1 MVSKNFNILNYKILK
16 NNILTKFNECK
27 IEEVENELNMYRNS
41 NIYDLEGILFEIKLD
56 ILKGKLYDAE
66 IKLKKI
72 YIKYEYNFEVN
83 LALGEVY
90 YKRKNYCDALK
101 HFLLCNIIDSNREY
115 EFQYM
120 YKEILIEHI
129 SDNEEKY
136 ILENIINEISNSN
149 NVYML
154 NNKYSY
160 NVGENIEVLGK
171 KYFNGLYDYYYYERD
186 ALFKDII
193 PELSNLFKIEVIPG
207 KVHKYFKYKAEVDT
221 VIPIMK
227 IDEDSTIEI
236 FINKEK
242 YNFNSLLYNRF
253 YYYKVKSGDEVLI
266 KSNKNFII
274 GDIIKLK
281 LNKSKPK
288 LILNIFIDGL
298 SQKFIE
304 KNKLEE
310 IMPNTYKYFLDGA
323 INNNCYSSGEWTY
336 VSLASHFTGLSTV
349 NHMVFHPNINTDN
362 IKKLDLYTEI
372 FKENGYNTAK
382 IDGDW
387 RSCPKIGYVKG
398 MNRYVYQPSIR
409 GMHVN
414 EVIDE
419 AIEHIEAFKETNN
432 FLWICIPDLHDIA
445 DEYETRLSTQIESD
459 INVRVNNKT
468 IGTSVK
474 KKYDIGKIERY
485 RIQLKRID
493 RYLKIIYDYIND
505 NYKNDEVI
513 VSIFSDHGQ
522 GYFIEDGKDMLEEE
536 RVKVPLMI
544 KGKNISSGQYDEMIQ
559 AYDMYRIILNAI
571 GIEDKFNNDANLPKY
586 FGGNKERDYTISESI
601 FPNET
606 YKATINDKYYKFF
619 FESKEKVTID
629 GRVKLRKHNI
639 KLINKKNDEDETL
652 KEIDIA
658 EKYSNI
664 IIEHI
669 KSRIIF

>member
-72 YIKYEYNFEVN
+72 YMKYEYNFEVN

-101 HFLLCNIIDSNREY
+101 HFLLCNIIDSSREY

-160 NVGENIEVLGK
+160 NIGENIEVLGK

-186 ALFKDII
+186 ALFKDIA

-207 KVHKYFKYKAEVDT
+207 KIHKYFKYKAEVDT

-227 IDEDSTIEI
+227 IEEGSTIEI

-253 YYYKVKSGDEVLI
+253 YYYKVKFGDEVLI

-281 LNKSKPK
+281 LNESKPK

-382 IDGDW
+382 IDGEW
-387 RSCPKIGYVKG
+387 RCCPKVGYVKG
-398 MNRYVYQPSIR
+398 MNRYVYQASIR

-459 INVRVNNKT
+459 INVRVKNKT
-468 IGTSVK
+468 IGTSVR

-586 FGGNKERDYTISESI
+586 FAGNKERDYTISESI

-619 FESKEKVTID
+619 FESEEKVTID
-629 GRVKLRKHNI
+629 GRVKLRKYNI

>member
-72 YIKYEYNFEVN
+72 YIKYECNFEVN

-90 YKRKNYCDALK
+90 YKKKNYCDALK
-101 HFLLCNIIDSNREY
+101 HFLLCNIIDSSRKY

-160 NVGENIEVLGK
+160 NIGESIEVLGK

-186 ALFKDII
+186 ALFKDIA

-227 IDEDSTIEI
+227 IEEGSTIEI

-242 YNFNSLLYNRF
+242 YNFNSLIYNRF

-281 LNKSKPK
+281 LNESRPK

-382 IDGDW
+382 IDGEW
-387 RSCPKIGYVKG
+387 RSCPRVGYVKG
-398 MNRYVYQPSIR
+398 MNRYVYQASIR

-432 FLWICIPDLHDIA
+432 FLWISIPDLHDIA

-459 INVRVNNKT
+459 INVRVKNKT
-468 IGTSVK
+468 IGTSVR

-571 GIEDKFNNDANLPKY
+571 GIEDKFNNVPKY

-619 FESKEKVTID
+619 FESEEKVTID
-629 GRVKLRKHNI
+629 GRVKLRKYNI

>member
-281 LNKSKPK
+281 LNKSKTK

-468 IGTSVK
+468 IGTSVQK
-474 KKYDIGKIERY
+474 EYDIGKIERY

-619 FESKEKVTID
+619 FESEEKVTID
-629 GRVKLRKHNI
+629 GRVKLRKYNI

>member
-72 YIKYEYNFEVN
+72 YMKYEYNFEVN

-90 YKRKNYCDALK
+90 YRRKNYYDALK
-101 HFLLCNIIDSNREY
+101 HFLLCSIIDSNREY

-136 ILENIINEISNSN
+136 VLENIINEISNSN

-160 NVGENIEVLGK
+160 NVGESIEVLGK

-186 ALFKDII
+186 ALFKDIA

-227 IDEDSTIEI
+227 IEEGSTSEI

-281 LNKSKPK
+281 LNESKPK

-387 RSCPKIGYVKG
+387 RSCPKV
-398 MNRYVYQPSIR
+398 
-409 GMHVN
+409 
-414 EVIDE
+414 
-419 AIEHIEAFKETNN
+419 
-432 FLWICIPDLHDIA
+432 
-445 DEYETRLSTQIESD
+445 
-459 INVRVNNKT
+459 
-468 IGTSVK
+468 
-474 KKYDIGKIERY
+474 
-485 RIQLKRID
+485 
-493 RYLKIIYDYIND
+493 
-505 NYKNDEVI
+505 
-513 VSIFSDHGQ
+513 
-522 GYFIEDGKDMLEEE
+522 
-536 RVKVPLMI
+536 
-544 KGKNISSGQYDEMIQ
+544 
-559 AYDMYRIILNAI
+559 
-571 GIEDKFNNDANLPKY
+571 
-586 FGGNKERDYTISESI
+586 
-601 FPNET
+601 
-606 YKATINDKYYKFF
+606 
-619 FESKEKVTID
+619 
-629 GRVKLRKHNI
+629 
-639 KLINKKNDEDETL
+639 
-652 KEIDIA
+652 
-658 EKYSNI
+658 
-664 IIEHI
+664 
-669 KSRIIF
+669 

>member
-1 MVSKNFNILNYKILK
+1 MIIKNLNTLNYKILK
-16 NNILTKFNECK
+16 NDILTKFNESK
-27 IEEVENELNMYRNS
+27 IEEVENEVKIYRNS

-56 ILKGKLYDAE
+56 ILKEKLHDAE

-72 YIKYEYNFEVN
+72 YIKHEYNFEVN
-83 LALGEVY
+83 LLLGEVY
-90 YKRKNYCDALK
+90 YRNKNYYEAMRQFIICDVLDISK
-101 HFLLCNIIDSNREY
+101 HCQVEEMYNNILNNYIDENQEKILLEDIEKKFLNSDIIY
-115 EFQYM
+115 
-120 YKEILIEHI
+120 LINYNGI
-129 SDNEEKY
+129 YDIGKAFK
-136 ILENIINEISNSN
+136 ILEKN
-149 NVYML
+149 
-154 NNKYSY
+154 
-160 NVGENIEVLGK
+160 
-171 KYFNGLYDYYYYERD
+171 YFIGLYDNYYYERD
-186 ALFKDII
+186 ALFKDIA

-207 KVHKYFKYKAEVDT
+207 KLHKYFKYKAEVDT

-227 IDEDSTIEI
+227 IEEGSTIEI

-281 LNKSKPK
+281 LNESKPK

-387 RSCPKIGYVKG
+387 RSCPKVGYVKG
-398 MNRYVYQPSIR
+398 MNRYVYQASIR

-419 AIEHIEAFKETNN
+419 AIDHIEAFKETNN

-459 INVRVNNKT
+459 INVRVKNKT
-468 IGTSVK
+468 IGTSVRK
-474 KKYDIGKIERY
+474 RYDIGKIERY

-586 FGGNKERDYTISESI
+586 FGGNKEREYTISESI

-619 FESKEKVTID
+619 FESEEKVTID
-629 GRVKLRKHNI
+629 GRVKLRKYNI

>member
-56 ILKGKLYDAE
+56 ILKGKLCDAE

-90 YKRKNYCDALK
+90 YKRKNYYDALK

-120 YKEILIEHI
+120 YRKILIEHI

-186 ALFKDII
+186 ALFKDIA

-207 KVHKYFKYKAEVDT
+207 KVHKYFKYKAEVDN

-227 IDEDSTIEI
+227 IDEGSTIEI

-281 LNKSKPK
+281 LNESKPK

-387 RSCPKIGYVKG
+387 RSCLKVGYVKG
-398 MNRYVYQPSIR
+398 MNRYVYQASIR

-459 INVRVNNKT
+459 INVRVKNKT
-468 IGTSVK
+468 IGTSVR

-619 FESKEKVTID
+619 FESEEKVTID
-629 GRVKLRKHNI
+629 GRVKLRKYNI

>member
-101 HFLLCNIIDSNREY
+101 HFFLCNIIDSNREY

-186 ALFKDII
+186 TLFKDII

-227 IDEDSTIEI
+227 IDEGSTIEI

-468 IGTSVK
+468 IGTSVQ

-522 GYFIEDGKDMLEEE
+522 GYFIENGKDMLEEE

-619 FESKEKVTID
+619 FESDEKVTID
-629 GRVKLRKHNI
+629 GRVKLRKYNI

>member
-1 MVSKNFNILNYKILK
+1 MKYTIKLIICNVLNTSKNYEIEKITNDILNNYIDLNQQIILLKDVK
-16 NNILTKFNECK
+16 NKF
-27 IEEVENELNMYRNS
+27 LNLDKEYSINYDG
-41 NIYDLEGILFEIKLD
+41 IYDIGKAIK
-56 ILKGKLYDAE
+56 
-66 IKLKKI
+66 
-72 YIKYEYNFEVN
+72 
-83 LALGEVY
+83 
-90 YKRKNYCDALK
+90 
-101 HFLLCNIIDSNREY
+101 
-115 EFQYM
+115 
-120 YKEILIEHI
+120 
-129 SDNEEKY
+129 
-136 ILENIINEISNSN
+136 
-149 NVYML
+149 
-154 NNKYSY
+154 
-160 NVGENIEVLGK
+160 VLGK
-171 KYFNGLYDYYYYERD
+171 TYFVGLYDYYYYERD
-186 ALFKDII
+186 ALFKDIA
-193 PELSNLFKIEVIPG
+193 PQLSNLFKIEVIPG

-281 LNKSKPK
+281 LNESKPK

-468 IGTSVK
+468 IGTSVQK
-474 KKYDIGKIERY
+474 EYDIGKIERY

-619 FESKEKVTID
+619 FESEEKVTID
-629 GRVKLRKHNI
+629 GRVKLRKYNI

>member
-1 MVSKNFNILNYKILK
+1 MVTKNFNILNYKILK

-41 NIYDLEGILFEIKLD
+41 NICDLEGILFEIKLD
-56 ILKGKLYDAE
+56 ILKGNLHDAE
-66 IKLKKI
+66 IKLKNI
-72 YIKYEYNFEVN
+72 YTKYEYNFEVN
-83 LALGEVY
+83 LLLGEIH
-90 YKRKNYCDALK
+90 YKNKNYYESMRQLII
-101 HFLLCNIIDSNREY
+101 CNVLNTSKNY
-115 EFQYM
+115 E
-120 YKEILIEHI
+120 IEKI
-129 SDNEEKY
+129 TND
-136 ILENIINEISNSN
+136 I
-149 NVYML
+149 L
-154 NNKYSY
+154 NNYIDLNQQIILLKDVKNKFLNLDKEYSINY
-160 NVGENIEVLGK
+160 DGIYDIGKAIKVLGK
-171 KYFNGLYDYYYYERD
+171 TYFVGLYDYYYYERD
-186 ALFKDII
+186 ALFKDIA
-193 PELSNLFKIEVIPG
+193 PQLSNLFKIEVIPG

-227 IDEDSTIEI
+227 IEEGSTIEI

-281 LNKSKPK
+281 LNESKPK

-387 RSCPKIGYVKG
+387 RSCPKVGYVKG
-398 MNRYVYQPSIR
+398 MNRYVYQASIR

-459 INVRVNNKT
+459 INVRVKNKT
-468 IGTSVK
+468 IGTSVRK
-474 KKYDIGKIERY
+474 RYDIGKIERY

-619 FESKEKVTID
+619 FESEEKVTID
-629 GRVKLRKHNI
+629 GRVKLRKYNI

>member
-629 GRVKLRKHNI
+629 GRVKLRKYNI

>member
-186 ALFKDII
+186 ALFKNII

-227 IDEDSTIEI
+227 IDEGSIIEI

-310 IMPNTYKYFLDGA
+310 IMPNTYKYFLG
-323 INNNCYSSGEWTY
+323 
-336 VSLASHFTGLSTV
+336 
-349 NHMVFHPNINTDN
+349 
-362 IKKLDLYTEI
+362 
-372 FKENGYNTAK
+372 FKTLG
-382 IDGDW
+382 
-387 RSCPKIGYVKG
+387 
-398 MNRYVYQPSIR
+398 
-409 GMHVN
+409 
-414 EVIDE
+414 
-419 AIEHIEAFKETNN
+419 N
-432 FLWICIPDLHDIA
+432 F
-445 DEYETRLSTQIESD
+445 
-459 INVRVNNKT
+459 
-468 IGTSVK
+468 
-474 KKYDIGKIERY
+474 
-485 RIQLKRID
+485 
-493 RYLKIIYDYIND
+493 
-505 NYKNDEVI
+505 
-513 VSIFSDHGQ
+513 
-522 GYFIEDGKDMLEEE
+522 
-536 RVKVPLMI
+536 PL
-544 KGKNISSGQYDEMIQ
+544 
-559 AYDMYRIILNAI
+559 R
-571 GIEDKFNNDANLPKY
+571 
-586 FGGNKERDYTISESI
+586 
-601 FPNET
+601 
-606 YKATINDKYYKFF
+606 
-619 FESKEKVTID
+619 
-629 GRVKLRKHNI
+629 
-639 KLINKKNDEDETL
+639 
-652 KEIDIA
+652 
-658 EKYSNI
+658 
-664 IIEHI
+664 
-669 KSRIIF
+669 

>member
-207 KVHKYFKYKAEVDT
+207 KVHKYFKYKAKVDT

-468 IGTSVK
+468 IGTSVQ

-522 GYFIEDGKDMLEEE
+522 GYFIENGKDMLEEE

-619 FESKEKVTID
+619 FESEEKVTID
-629 GRVKLRKHNI
+629 GRVKLRKYNI